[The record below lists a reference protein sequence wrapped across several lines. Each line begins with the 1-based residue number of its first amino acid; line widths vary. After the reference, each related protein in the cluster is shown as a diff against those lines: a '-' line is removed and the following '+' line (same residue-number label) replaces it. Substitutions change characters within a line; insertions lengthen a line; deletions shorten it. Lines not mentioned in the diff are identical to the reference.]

1 MGRKDRERYYV
12 GLHQQAHNKLVG
24 MLAIGE
30 SRDEG
35 KRTGEDREKIYSYGT
50 FKTYRRAVMRFIKYV
65 NEQHPE
71 CTSLKKAKPYI
82 NEWLAMRRDNG
93 ASAWT
98 LSMEACALAKLYGIP
113 PDSDLRFHAP
123 PRRREDIRRSRVDA
137 KRDRHFSLTNNAELI
152 RFACATGCR
161 RNVLERL
168 RGDDLWSRERMLNR
182 FAELESKNELREDE
196 YLQLRLIRET
206 LEMFPD
212 MEYWIYHRRDK
223 GGRSRYAPVRPDLQD
238 VVLWRMQGIA
248 PDALVFQT
256 VHSAADIH
264 HYRGEYAKWLY
275 LHYTRPL
282 EEIPYDR
289 VNAGTGK
296 RYQSEVYCCKG
307 DEAGRRL
314 DRAALKKVSY
324 SLGHTRV
331 TVVPRNYL
339 YGM

>member
-50 FKTYRRAVMRFIKYV
+50 FKTYRRAVMRFIGYV
-65 NEQHPE
+65 NREHPE
-71 CTSLKKAKPYI
+71 CTSLKKAKRYV
-82 NEWLAMRRDNG
+82 NEWLEVRRDNG

-123 PRRREDIRRSRVDA
+123 PRGREDIRRSRVDA

-168 RGDDLWSRERMLNR
+168 RGYDLWNRERMLNR

-196 YLQLRLIRET
+196 SLQLRLIRET

-238 VVLWRMQGIA
+238 VVLRRMPWCFRWCIPRRISIIIAGNMPNGSTSTMRGPWRRSRMTELTPGPENGIRA
-248 PDALVFQT
+248 RSIAVR
-256 VHSAADIH
+256 A
-264 HYRGEYAKWLY
+264 
-275 LHYTRPL
+275 TRP
-282 EEIPYDR
+282 
-289 VNAGTGK
+289 AGVWT
-296 RYQSEVYCCKG
+296 
-307 DEAGRRL
+307 A
-314 DRAALKKVSY
+314 
-324 SLGHTRV
+324 
-331 TVVPRNYL
+331 PP
-339 YGM
+339 